1 MRLLLSSIFIFTA
14 AFLVGQQ
21 TLPGG
26 QNYYDNGPLGI
37 LYDEE
42 ISFDFKL
49 LTPRSFSFGVNIGKI
64 KAYNHT
70 RYYNF
75 EFGNLRHAQEV
86 RQNFDY
92 QITTTSNRVSRAFV
106 FGKQNNVYVLR
117 ANLGNKRYFSEKAKN
132 KGLAVGVSY
141 AIGPNIAFLKPYYLE
156 LQRFRDGQVIINEEK
171 YSLDNEELFLD
182 AYRSNTIIGGAPFS
196 KGLNELS
203 VMPGL
208 SAKAAI
214 HFDWGAFDEYV
225 KALEA
230 GIMIDAYLK
239 ELPIMI
245 ESSLVPHL
253 ENSPVFINL
262 YINLQLGKRK

>member
-1 MRLLLSSIFIFTA
+1 MRLQILSMLIFVAGTI
-14 AFLVGQQ
+14 LGQQ

-26 QNYYDNGPLGI
+26 QNYYDNGQVGI
-37 LYDEE
+37 LYDQEV
-42 ISFDFKL
+42 SFDFKL
-49 LTPRSFSFGVNIGKI
+49 LTPRAFSLGLNIGQI

-70 RYYNF
+70 RFYNI

-92 QITTTSNRVSRAFV
+92 QIVVNNRVSRAFV

-117 ANLGNKRYFSEKAKN
+117 AGIGHKRYFSEKAKN
-132 KGLAVGVSY
+132 KGLAVGISY
-141 AIGPNIAFLKPYYLE
+141 VAGPNLAFIKPYYLE
-156 LQRFRDGQVIINEEK
+156 LARFRDGQQIISEEK
-171 YSLDNEELFLD
+171 YTEENAEYFLD
-182 AYRSNTIIGGAPFS
+182 VYRSQTIIGGAAFS

-203 VMPGL
+203 IMPGL
-208 SAKAAI
+208 SAKAAV

-239 ELPIMI
+239 EVPIMV
-245 ESSLVPHL
+245 ENSFVPHL
-253 ENSPVFINL
+253 ENSPVFLNL
-262 YINLQLGKRK
+262 FINLQFGKRR